1 MVSTMKRNKQERLQ
15 IVLDICK
22 KLKNFPKSTYMQSDP
37 HPFLD
42 LYNSEYPAMQQLK
55 NVFSKFVNQDD
66 HQPDLLCGFSGKIK
80 IPQLNK
86 SVQYVLP
93 IKCNVEATCV
103 VRSN

>member
-42 LYNSEYPAMQQLK
+42 LYNSEYPAMQ
-55 NVFSKFVNQDD
+55 
-66 HQPDLLCGFSGKIK
+66 H
-80 IPQLNK
+80 
-86 SVQYVLP
+86 
-93 IKCNVEATCV
+93 
-103 VRSN
+103 